1 MDALIEAGAT
11 EVNRDRR
18 IEIYQELQA
27 LVLQTHQ
34 LVFLGYLTPPIFVS
48 DRVQNVD
55 TQGTAAGR
63 VNFRGVWLS
72 Q

>member
-1 MDALIEAGAT
+1 M
-11 EVNRDRR
+11 
-18 IEIYQELQA
+18 
-27 LVLQTHQ
+27 LQTHQ
-34 LVFLGYLTPPIFVS
+34 LVFLGYLTPPIFIS